1 MPDRPGRVVRL
12 EYTFDRL
19 FGTKLELAYAALVA
33 DVTRRRGE
41 PAHPTGGLDDE
52 NSGDLRP
59 GFRRPAE
66 AGADDREPDGGSD
79 RVRRDYSVPAE
90 WVIEDDGFSGA
101 ELIRPGLER
110 IRDLAAEG
118 AIEAVLGPVD
128 IHG

>member
-1 MPDRPGRVVRL
+1 VPDRPGRVVRL

-41 PAHPTGGLDDE
+41 PAHPTGEPDDE

-66 AGADDREPDGGSD
+66 AGADDREPDGGAD
-79 RVRRDYSVPAE
+79 RVRWDQRLQRAGRV
-90 WVIEDDGFSGA
+90 G
-101 ELIRPGLER
+101 
-110 IRDLAAEG
+110 
-118 AIEAVLGPVD
+118 
-128 IHG
+128 H